1 MLNQVKELIASQL
14 RIDIN
19 TIEDDSNI
27 IDDLGADSLDIVDMI
42 MLFEEEFNF
51 SIPDEDIQSLRT
63 VRAVA
68 EYIEKNK

>member
-1 MLNQVKELIASQL
+1 MINKVKELIASQL

-19 TIEDDSNI
+19 TIEDDANI

-42 MLFEEEFNF
+42 MLFEEQFNF